1 MWLMKTKL
9 QWDALS
15 IVYTGYH
22 LVDYMIQ
29 PLNNKETN
37 GEKTQTH
44 GYVVTCSLDYCEW
57 QQIFCV
63 FCLHTVDAHHRGINE
78 RKNTLKEMFIFIWPE
93 LKLCKFVEG
102 TNRAKFAANTARMFC
117 SGSKNKRKK
126 KKANQN
132 KCHALVTSAQAL
144 ACMKDVTAQW
154 LPHLNYER
162 AEHNNKPRQDH
173 DQDASGHGPRR
184 NSSQGFRIHCFN
196 YILPC

>member
-57 QQIFCV
+57 QQIFFL

-102 TNRAKFAANTARMFC
+102 TNRANLLQIQLGC
-117 SGSKNKRKK
+117 SAVVQKIKERRKRLIKTN
-126 KKANQN
+126 AM
-132 KCHALVTSAQAL
+132 H
-144 ACMKDVTAQW
+144 
-154 LPHLNYER
+154 
-162 AEHNNKPRQDH
+162 
-173 DQDASGHGPRR
+173 
-184 NSSQGFRIHCFN
+184 
-196 YILPC
+196 

>member
-57 QQIFCV
+57 QQIFLCV
-63 FCLHTVDAHHRGINE
+63 LFTYSRCAPPRNKWTKEYTERNVYLHLARTQTVQICGRNKQSE
-78 RKNTLKEMFIFIWPE
+78 
-93 LKLCKFVEG
+93 
-102 TNRAKFAANTARMFC
+102 FAANTARMFC